1 MTFLSPW
8 RLVLLLAPIAL
19 VIAYLVMQRRRHRTV
34 VRFTSVDLLAS
45 VAPRRPGWQR
55 HVPAVG
61 LSLALVALVVG
72 FARPAVQS
80 RVARQRGTLVLAL
93 DTSNSM
99 GATDVTP
106 NRLAAAQQAARTFV
120 NGLPKGLQ
128 VGLLSFDRTARVLAP
143 PTSDRQ
149 AVLTAIDHLALGPG
163 TATGDAIYLAL
174 DAIASM
180 PRTAEG
186 KPAPAVVVLMSDG
199 TPTIGRGD
207 QAPEETVAAASDASK
222 QANVPID
229 TIAFGTDTGT
239 VQVQGR
245 TYHVPADPAALA
257 KIADRTSGKAFTA
270 QTGSELRSV
279 YGQIAKAVGF
289 DVQDKEIT
297 AWFTGIGLLLA
308 IATALAALI
317 WTQRLV

>member
-8 RLVLLLAPIAL
+8 RLVLLLAPVAL
-19 VIAYLVMQRRRHRTV
+19 VVAYVVMQRRRHRTV

-61 LSLALVALVVG
+61 LSLALIALVVG
-72 FARPAVQS
+72 FARPAVQTK
-80 RVARQRGTLVLAL
+80 VARQRGTLVLAL

-99 GATDVTP
+99 GATDVSP

-120 NGLPKGLQ
+120 NGLPEGLQ

-143 PTSDRQ
+143 PTTDRQ
-149 AVLTAIDHLALGPG
+149 MVLTAIDNLALGPG

-180 PRTAEG
+180 PHTADG
-186 KPAPAVVVLMSDG
+186 KPSPAVVVLMSDG

-207 QAPEETVAAASDASK
+207 QAPEETVAAASDAAK
-222 QANVPID
+222 VANVPID
-229 TIAFGTDTGT
+229 TIAFGTAGGT
-239 VQVQGR
+239 VRVQGR
-245 TYHVPADPAALA
+245 TYNVPADPQALQ
-257 KIADRTSGKAFTA
+257 KIADRTSGKSFTA

-297 AWFTGIGLLLA
+297 AWFTGIGLVLA

>member
-1 MTFLSPW
+1 MKFLSPW
-8 RLVLLLAPIAL
+8 RLVLLLGPVAL
-19 VIAYLVMQRRRHRTV
+19 IVAYVVVQRMRHRTV

-45 VAPRRPGWQR
+45 VAPKRPGWQR

-61 LSLALVALVVG
+61 LALALVALVVG
-72 FARPAVQS
+72 FARPAVQTK
-80 RVARQRGTLVLAL
+80 VARQRGTLILAL

-99 GATDVTP
+99 GAIDVSP

-143 PTSDRQ
+143 ATSDRQ
-149 AVLTAIDHLALGPG
+149 LVLTAIDHLALGPG

-174 DAIASM
+174 DSIASI
-180 PRTAEG
+180 PHTADD

-207 QAPEETVAAASDASK
+207 QAPEETVAAASDAAK
-222 QANVPID
+222 AANVPID
-229 TIAFGTDTGT
+229 TIAFGTERGT
-239 VQVQGR
+239 VQVQGH
-245 TYHVPADPAALA
+245 TYRVPADPQALA
-257 KIADRTSGKAFTA
+257 TIAERTSGKAFTA
-270 QTGSELRSV
+270 QTGNELKSV

-289 DVQDKEIT
+289 DRTDKEIT
-297 AWFTGIGLLLA
+297 ALFTGLGLVLA
-308 IATALAALI
+308 MLTAVAALI